1 MKFPIR
7 SFGSFRNLRS
17 LALVSSLSAAVLLSA
32 CGGGGSSVGQGTL
45 SASLTDAPACGFD
58 QVNITV
64 SKLRAHQ
71 SSSANENDTGWS
83 EITLDP
89 AIKVNLLDLSNGVLK
104 GLGQTTL
111 PAGHYT
117 QLRLVLSPNA
127 GITPLANSVVP
138 SGGAETA
145 LVTPS
150 GIQSGIK
157 IIGGFDIAANSTTD
171 IALDFDACK
180 SIVTR
185 GNGSYGLKPVIS
197 MIPMATT
204 GGIDGVVDP
213 ALVASQPVVTAQV
226 DGVVVKSTVPDSTG
240 AFSLSPLTAGTYT
253 VVVTANAHASD
264 VIAGVPVTAQGK
276 TAVSTSATPLTMP
289 TSASNT
295 VSGTILPIAA
305 EGTARA
311 TQSFAGSSAVT
322 ISYKAADVTTGDYS
336 LALPTGAPMLGQ
348 FGTLPIV
355 FGAQTAAAGKYSVEA
370 SASGYQTQTSSI
382 DVSAGNVTQN
392 FTLQQ

>member
-157 IIGGFDIAANSTTD
+157 IIGGFDIAANNTTD

-204 GGIDGVVDP
+204 GRIDGVVDP

-311 TQSFAGSSAVT
+311 TQSFAGGSAVT

-355 FGAQTAAAGKYSVEA
+355 FGAQAAVAGKYSVEA
-370 SASGYQTQTSSI
+370 SASGYQTQTGSI